1 MRGFCWFILATSL
14 FLSACSPSLSPL
26 YRDYT
31 IVPEESAGP
40 SEDDVY
46 ARILRA
52 LEEAG
57 WQPAEPATENVVA
70 TEMRTLRRWGLYRTV
85 AYLEAAPVS
94 GEYVRLF
101 IHPYRRF
108 ITGGRSKIPY
118 LTRSLRGQILPD
130 INEAFEKHGLKPVG
144 RPYDLR

>member
-1 MRGFCWFILATSL
+1 MRGYCWFFLATAL
-14 FLSACSPSLSPL
+14 LLSACAPSLSPL
-26 YRDYT
+26 YRDYE
-31 IVPEESAGP
+31 ILPEESAGP
-40 SEDDVY
+40 SDDDVY

-52 LEEAG
+52 FEEAG
-57 WQPAEPATENVVA
+57 WTPTEAVTENVIA
-70 TEMRTLRRWGLYRTV
+70 TEVRTLRQWGIYKTV

-94 GEYVRLF
+94 GKYVRLF

-118 LTRSLRGQILPD
+118 LSRSLRGQILPD
-130 INEAFEKHGLKPVG
+130 INEAFEKQGLKPVG